1 MFSCASAVPRVMAW
15 DTLCETS
22 SGAIGMNELTDG
34 VKSISLG
41 RNGTT
46 LVSAGRS
53 GTVAVWD

>member
-1 MFSCASAVPRVMAW
+1 
-15 DTLCETS
+15 
-22 SGAIGMNELTDG
+22 MNELTDG